1 MIDQR
6 VENGEGLPGSEL
18 FGPTSQWHVDTP
30 GIAYD
35 PEKAKELLNQAKADG
50 YDGSLDY
57 VVLSE
62 PKDHAIGLAVQSL
75 LQAVGFEVNLILANN
90 AGDIV
95 QNVYV
100 KHDFDLAHAGI
111 GMYESIL
118 DLGLFSTTNSTS
130 MANTAGYANPA
141 MDQLIADLQQAK
153 DNSSTLAIIG
163 KIQTLWNETVPSA
176 PIGGLTS
183 FWAWQKNVHGVVP
196 TATGIMLFDQAWM
209 GAK

>member
-1 MIDQR
+1 M
-6 VENGEGLPGSEL
+6 
-18 FGPTSQWHVDTP
+18 PTT
-30 GIAYD
+30 
-35 PEKAKELLNQAKADG
+35 PEKAKERLNQAKADG

-111 GMYESIL
+111 GMYESISRSRIVLHDQQHL
-118 DLGLFSTTNSTS
+118 DGEYCWICEPGDGSADRRSTTSQ
-130 MANTAGYANPA
+130 G
-141 MDQLIADLQQAK
+141 
-153 DNSSTLAIIG
+153 
-163 KIQTLWNETVPSA
+163 
-176 PIGGLTS
+176 
-183 FWAWQKNVHGVVP
+183 
-196 TATGIMLFDQAWM
+196 
-209 GAK
+209 